1 MNMLGWAYIITVL
14 IRCIMPSHIAV
25 RRHFHL
31 ASVYNGRVKRE
42 HERVLRKN
50 CHRSVTKWWI
60 QANIFRYLG
69 TAESMQGDWETN
81 KT

>member
-1 MNMLGWAYIITVL
+1 MLGWAYIITVL

-50 CHRSVTKWWI
+50 CHRSVKKW
-60 QANIFRYLG
+60 
-69 TAESMQGDWETN
+69 
-81 KT
+81 